1 MKYNKGK
8 GEVKMKNSTK
18 SDSIDCFDV
27 VGNYFDVVG
36 IVFLILKILAIEPV
50 AHWSWLWV
58 LCPFWGPIVL
68 VIIFFIFKK
77 IL

>member
-1 MKYNKGK
+1 M
-8 GEVKMKNSTK
+8 ENSTK
-18 SDSIDCFDV
+18 SDSIDC
-27 VGNYFDVVG
+27 FDVVG